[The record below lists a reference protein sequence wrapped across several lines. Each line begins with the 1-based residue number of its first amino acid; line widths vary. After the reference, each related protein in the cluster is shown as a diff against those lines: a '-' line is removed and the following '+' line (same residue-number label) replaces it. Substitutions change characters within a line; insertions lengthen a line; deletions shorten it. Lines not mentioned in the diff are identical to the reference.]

1 MCNTPLNGQWTGYET
16 LRRHPLGKFCGVNA
30 DHSRMD
36 ITMLCEKLR
45 KLSPERLETVHPDV
59 ELHPNRLLEYYGDYQ
74 IYDPRNVAAYPW
86 CHRCI
91 PYRTSNTPRWM
102 EQWDDLYHDQEWDP
116 MPCEGPGLSDDD
128 APLDEDGSSSH
139 TATPGP
145 VMGSHHR
152 DLN

>member
-1 MCNTPLNGQWTGYET
+1 
-16 LRRHPLGKFCGVNA
+16 
-30 DHSRMD
+30 
-36 ITMLCEKLR
+36 
-45 KLSPERLETVHPDV
+45 
-59 ELHPNRLLEYYGDYQ
+59 
-74 IYDPRNVAAYPW
+74 
-86 CHRCI
+86 
-91 PYRTSNTPRWM
+91 M